1 MVWLLVAKG
10 VLILILLRF
19 GWITVSN
26 NLKDPTLLMSLDLSG
41 LMEIATVLAIT
52 LACLFSSLSQGTLF
66 ILMVAL
72 IDAIVLFF
80 EGKRLILIGDTM
92 LQVREKAIKIT
103 EIQTITTSLATLKI
117 QMKTQTLKVM
127 NPLVVSWQFQERVY
141 QRIGGK
147 QHA

>member
-10 VLILILLRF
+10 VLLLILLRF

-26 NLKDPTLLMSLDLSG
+26 KRKDPTLRMSLDLIG
-41 LMEIATVLAIT
+41 IIEVATVLAIT
-52 LACLFSSLSQGTLF
+52 FACLFSSLSQGTLF
-66 ILMVAL
+66 ILVVAL
-72 IDAIVLFF
+72 IDAVVLFF

-92 LQVREKAIKIT
+92 IQVREKAIKIM

-117 QMKTQTLKVM
+117 QTKTRTLKVM

-147 QHA
+147 KHA